1 MPFGAHRKDD
11 LRVCGGKT
19 VVVGQSTVFVN
30 NKLWAVAGDI
40 VDHGAGALIP
50 TGTTIFV
57 ENKLIIAHTPD
68 AASPDSLCKEDSPPV
83 HCVPFTA
90 QGSSDTL
97 VY

>member
-1 MPFGAHRKDD
+1 MPYGAHRKDD
-11 LRVCGGKT
+11 LRTCGGKT

-30 NKLWAVAGDI
+30 NKLWAVAGDT
-40 VDHGAGALIP
+40 VDHGAGGLIP

-68 AASPDSLCKEDSPPV
+68 DAYPDSLCRDDDLP
-83 HCVPFTA
+83 HCTPMTA